1 MRTDEYGRDRNARLR
16 WAILAGAAM
25 VFAAQVAIAADDAPA
40 SALRPLCTD
49 RPTKSTSPCTVDAG
63 HIQVESDLFN
73 VTVDRGGGLTTVT
86 WLATNPTIKL
96 GLTDTLDGEVNLA
109 PFVSVRTRDRST
121 GQVSRISGVGDLSL
135 RLKWSL
141 LGESGGAVAF
151 ALSPYVKLPTARVGV
166 GNGAVEGG
174 LIAPVNLNL
183 PAGWSLVI
191 DPEVDVLKNATDD
204 GRHLNASGLLS
215 LSRGVS
221 KTLTLSAELWTDR
234 DFGPGAARTQV
245 SADIGAAYSPAK
257 APNWQL
263 DGGVNFGLNR
273 QTPAAQAYLGVSRRF

>member
-1 MRTDEYGRDRNARLR
+1 MTIRLG
-16 WAILAGAAM
+16 LACVLGLVMATIGSTA
-25 VFAAQVAIAADDAPA
+25 FADGGQTAT
-40 SALRPLCTD
+40 LRPLCTD

-63 HIQVESDLFN
+63 HVQVESDLFN
-73 VTVDRGGGLTTVT
+73 VTVDRSGGQTTVT

-96 GLTDTLDGEVNLA
+96 GLTDTLDGEINLA
-109 PFVSVRTRDRST
+109 PLVSVRTRDRST
-121 GQVSRISGVGDLSL
+121 GQVSRVSGVGDLSL

-141 LGESGGAVAF
+141 LGESGGPVAVG
-151 ALSPYVKLPTARVGV
+151 LSPYVKLPTARVGV

-191 DPEVDVLKNATDD
+191 DPEVDVLKNAAND

-234 DFGPGAARTQV
+234 DFGPGATRTQV
-245 SADIGAAYSPAK
+245 SADLGAAFIPVQAS
-257 APNWQL
+257 NWQW

-273 QTPAAQAYLGVSRRF
+273 QTPAAQVYLGLSHRF